1 MKTQTELLEHFN
13 QTRETV
19 RKLLPGIDLHMEI
32 YPGWTIK
39 EVLAHL
45 SGWDDSTVQALQ
57 TFAAGQPPLM
67 TAMRGINYHNA
78 QTVADRKELTFDQTV
93 REWEWIRE
101 QLILIVQQMTEQE
114 LAAILIAPWG
124 ASVSVL
130 ELLSI
135 MIEHEAEHAEV
146 IQARLANPE
155 EPPRAH

>member
-1 MKTQTELLEHFN
+1 MKTKIELIEQFN

-19 RKLLPGIDLHMEI
+19 RKLLPDIDVHMEI

-57 TFAAGQPPLM
+57 TFAAGAPPLM
-67 TAMRGINYHNA
+67 TAARGINYHNA
-78 QTVADRKELTFDQTV
+78 QTVAERKELTFDQVV

-101 QLILIVQQMTEQE
+101 QLIPIVQQMTEQD
-114 LAAILIAPWG
+114 LAATLIAPWG
-124 ASVSVL
+124 DSVSVL

-135 MIEHEAEHAEV
+135 MIEHEAEHAKV
-146 IQARLANPE
+146 IRARMANPE
-155 EPPRAH
+155 EPPHAH